1 MDATRPDD
9 LETRLGKLARVLTGE
24 PRLSVSIGAGGPR
37 VEHERFVLP
46 SHAAGAEP
54 STPSTQST
62 EADEDLLIGYLD
74 LLAARWRHSARLR
87 LDTAQAGVT
96 GRIAQ
101 AVEDRRVL
109 ARLVAAYPGA
119 RRYVERLRAQLARD
133 ASRRWGALAWR
144 ERLVW
149 TIERALWGEA
159 PGAGEQDAAS
169 LAAAL
174 RVLDGPVGA
183 EGAEGAEGAGGPL
196 AAARASRSTRES
208 VQAARAIVAGVR
220 SLASRGAN
228 NMMQSARPPEALDD
242 ETLERELDNFGARD
256 DTDFALEPDGAD
268 GIDGAAAEAAR
279 QPGAQEPDAASAA
292 SGDATSA
299 PDAALSEA
307 DAASP
312 RLAPGAAPFAKPVR
326 SIPFT
331 TAFDVVTDL
340 TGSGDA
346 TAWRKLRALARAETG
361 ALKTHLERVLKAD
374 ELTHWKREQER
385 GEIDRAALARL
396 AVSRGYRTPFR
407 VATHASGRDAAV
419 TLLLDLSGSM
429 AGRKIELARLCAAA
443 LADALMQLGFDC
455 EVLGYSSIE
464 SPEMR
469 VQFER
474 ARAAG
479 MDLRGYNRFVERLDL
494 RVFRRFDARGAGVA
508 NSASGLAAIECG
520 HENPDG
526 EALAWAAARLLARKA
541 RRRLLFVLSDGYPS
555 TSDGDPAVLRSDL
568 HARVAE
574 VGEQGI
580 ELVGIGIQDDAV
592 EKFYPHA
599 VVVRKLHEL
608 PAVAF
613 ATLSRMLARRSRRG

>member
-1 MDATRPDD
+1 MDSARHDD
-9 LETRLGKLARVLTGE
+9 LEARLGKLARVLTGE
-24 PRLSVSIGAGGPR
+24 PRLAVSIGAGGPR
-37 VEHERFVLP
+37 VERGRFVLP
-46 SHAAGAEP
+46 SHAAE
-54 STPSTQST
+54 STDSTDLT
-62 EADEDLLIGYLD
+62 EADEDLLTGYLD
-74 LLAARWRHSARLR
+74 LLAARWRHSAQPR

-109 ARLVAAYPGA
+109 ARLAMAYPGV
-119 RRYVERLRAQLARD
+119 RRYVERLRVQLARD

-149 TIERALWGEA
+149 TIERALWEEA
-159 PGAGEQDAAS
+159 PGAREQDAAS

-174 RVLDGPVGA
+174 RVLDDP
-183 EGAEGAEGAGGPL
+183 EGPL
-196 AAARASRSTRES
+196 AAARASRSTGES
-208 VQAARAIVAGVR
+208 VRAAQAIVAAVR

-228 NMMQSARPPEALDD
+228 NMMQTARPL
-242 ETLERELDNFGARD
+242 ETLDEATLARELDDFGAHD
-256 DTDFALEPDGAD
+256 DIDLASLPDDAAAAGATRYPGAPALE
-268 GIDGAAAEAAR
+268 AASEAL
-279 QPGAQEPDAASAA
+279 GDAASAP
-292 SGDATSA
+292 GAT
-299 PDAALSEA
+299 LSEA
-307 DAASP
+307 DAVPPRVSSGDAS
-312 RLAPGAAPFAKPVR
+312 RAKPVR
-326 SIPFT
+326 SLPLT
-331 TAFDVVTDL
+331 AAFDVVTDL

-361 ALKTHLERVLKAD
+361 ALKTQLERALKAD

-469 VQFER
+469 VQYER

-479 MDLRGYNRFVERLDL
+479 ADLSGYNRFVERLDL
-494 RVFRRFDARGAGVA
+494 RVFKRFDAR
-508 NSASGLAAIECG
+508 NSHDASGLAAIECG

-526 EALAWAAARLLARKA
+526 EALAWAAARLAERKA

-574 VGEQGI
+574 LGEQGI

-592 EKFYPHA
+592 EAFYPHA
-599 VVVRKLHEL
+599 VVVHKLHEL

-613 ATLSRMLARRSRRG
+613 ATLSRMLTRRSRRV

>member
-1 MDATRPDD
+1 MDRVRLDE
-9 LETRLGKLARVLTGE
+9 LEARLGKLARVLTGE
-24 PRLSVSIGAGGPR
+24 PRVAVSIGAGGPR

-46 SHAAGAEP
+46 SHAGEP
-54 STPSTQST
+54 AQSAQPDASAD
-62 EADEDLLIGYLD
+62 ADEDLLVGYLD
-74 LLAARWRHSARLR
+74 LLAARWRHSAQPR
-87 LDTAQAGVT
+87 LDTARAGVT

-109 ARLVAAYPGA
+109 ARLVTTYPGA

-133 ASRRWGALAWR
+133 ASRRWSALTWR

-149 TIERALWGEA
+149 TIERALWGEP
-159 PGAGEQDAAS
+159 PGAGESDTAA

-174 RVLDGPVGA
+174 RVL
-183 EGAEGAEGAGGPL
+183 EGANGPL
-196 AAARASRSTRES
+196 AVARASRSTAGS
-208 VQAARAIVAGVR
+208 VRAAQAIVAGVR

-228 NMMQSARPPEALDD
+228 SMMQSARPPEALDD
-242 ETLERELDNFGARD
+242 ATLARELDDFGAHD
-256 DTDFALEPDGAD
+256 DTDFALTLD
-268 GIDGAAAEAAR
+268 AAEAAR
-279 QPGAQEPDAASAA
+279 QPGAQALEAASEAV
-292 SGDATSA
+292 GDVTSA
-299 PDAALSEA
+299 PGATLSEA
-307 DAASP
+307 DAAPP
-312 RLAPGAAPFAKPVR
+312 RAARGDAPFVKPVR
-326 SIPFT
+326 SIALT

-346 TAWRKLRALARAETG
+346 AAWRKLRALARAETG

-396 AVSRGYRTPFR
+396 AASRGYRTPFR
-407 VATHASGRDAAV
+407 VATHASGRDTAV

-455 EVLGYSSIE
+455 EVLGYSSVE
-464 SPEMR
+464 SPQMR
-469 VQFER
+469 AQFER

-479 MDLRGYNRFVERLDL
+479 ADLRGYNRFVERLDL
-494 RVFRRFDARGAGVA
+494 RVFKRFDAGHSHG
-508 NSASGLAAIECG
+508 ASGLASIECG

-526 EALAWAAARLLARKA
+526 EALSWAAARLMARRT

-555 TSDGDPAVLRSDL
+555 TSDGDPAILRSDL

-592 EKFYPHA
+592 EAFYPHA

-608 PAVAF
+608 PAVALK
-613 ATLSRMLARRSRRG
+613 TLSRMLARRSGVGDSDRF

>member
-1 MDATRPDD
+1 MDSARTDN
-9 LETRLGKLARVLTGE
+9 LEARLGKLARALTGE
-24 PRLSVSIGAGGPR
+24 PRLGVSIGAGGPR
-37 VEHERFVLP
+37 VERGRFVLP
-46 SHAAGAEP
+46 SHAAE
-54 STPSTQST
+54 SV

-74 LLAARWRHSARLR
+74 LLAARWRHSAQPR
-87 LDTAQAGVT
+87 LDAAQAGVT

-119 RRYVERLRAQLARD
+119 HRYVERLRAQFARD
-133 ASRRWGALAWR
+133 AARRWSALAWR

-149 TIERALWGEA
+149 AIERALWDEA
-159 PGAGEQDAAS
+159 PGAREQDAAS

-174 RVLDGPVGA
+174 RALGDCGGRN
-183 EGAEGAEGAGGPL
+183 GPL
-196 AAARASRSTRES
+196 ALARASRSTGES
-208 VQAARAIVAGVR
+208 VRAAQAIVAAVR

-228 NMMQSARPPEALDD
+228 TMMQTARPLDTLD
-242 ETLERELDNFGARD
+242 EETLARELDDFGAHD
-256 DTDFALEPDGAD
+256 DIDFASTPDDAD
-268 GIDGAAAEAAR
+268 AAAAEAAGY
-279 QPGAQEPDAASAA
+279 PGAPALEAASEAPGDAASAP
-292 SGDATSA
+292 GAT
-299 PDAALSEA
+299 LSEA
-307 DAASP
+307 DTVPP
-312 RLAPGAAPFAKPVR
+312 RAAPREAPRAKPVR
-326 SIPFT
+326 SIPLT
-331 TAFDVVTDL
+331 AAFDVVTDL

-361 ALKTHLERVLKAD
+361 ALKTQLERVLKAD

-396 AVSRGYRTPFR
+396 AASRGYRTPFR
-407 VATHASGRDAAV
+407 VARHARGRDAAM

-455 EVLGYSSIE
+455 EVLGYSSVE
-464 SPEMR
+464 SPDMR
-469 VQFER
+469 AQFER

-479 MDLRGYNRFVERLDL
+479 ADLRGYNRFVERLDL
-494 RVFRRFDARGAGVA
+494 RVFKRFDALG
-508 NSASGLAAIECG
+508 SSDASGLAAIECG
-520 HENPDG
+520 YENPDG
-526 EALAWAAARLLARKA
+526 EALAWAAARLAARKA
-541 RRRLLFVLSDGYPS
+541 RRRLLFVLSDGYPA

-574 VGEQGI
+574 AVEQGI

-592 EKFYPHA
+592 EAFYPHA
-599 VVVRKLHEL
+599 VVVHKLHEL

-613 ATLSRMLARRSRRG
+613 ATLSRMLAQRARRG